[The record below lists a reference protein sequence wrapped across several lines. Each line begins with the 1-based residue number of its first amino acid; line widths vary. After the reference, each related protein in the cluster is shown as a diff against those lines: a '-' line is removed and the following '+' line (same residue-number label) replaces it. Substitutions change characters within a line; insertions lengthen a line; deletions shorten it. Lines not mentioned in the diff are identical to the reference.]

1 MENRLKVALTHDIDR
16 TTKTYQYFTHFLK
29 SVRNLDFSKAIYQ
42 ISSFSQREKV
52 YWNFEDI
59 IEIENKFGVKSTFF
73 FLIESISF
81 ELFNISNW
89 KLSLGRYDIH
99 EPRINEIIRYLDKN
113 DWEIGLHGS
122 FRSFND
128 VDLLKKEKM
137 ILERLLGHQII
148 GIRQHYLN
156 LNKNTW
162 KFQKEAGFKYDA
174 SWGPTRD
181 IGFKEG
187 RIAPFF
193 PFNDKFIVFPLAVM
207 DFNYLNSIARKTTLQ
222 NIINLCLKHQAILV
236 INWHNDC
243 FNEKE
248 KPGFNK
254 AYQEIIEICKS
265 HNAIINTLSYFY
277 NTFEH
282 KYANGQI

>member
-16 TTKTYQYFTHFLK
+16 TTKTYQYFSHFFKALK
-29 SVRNLDFSKAIYQ
+29 NLDFKSATYQ
-42 ISSFSQREKV
+42 FTSFSQSEEV

-59 IEIENKFGVKSTFF
+59 IEIENKYGVKSTFF
-73 FLIESISF
+73 FLIESIPF

-89 KLSLGRYDIH
+89 KLSLGRYDIQ

-137 ILERLLGHQII
+137 ILEKLLGHQII

-174 SWGPTRD
+174 SWGPKRD
-181 IGFKEG
+181 IGFKEE

-193 PFNDKFIVFPLAVM
+193 PLNDKFIVFPLAVM
-207 DFNYLNSIARKTTLQ
+207 DFNYLNSIERKTTLQ
-222 NIINLCLKHQAILV
+222 NIINLCLKHNAILV
-236 INWHNDC
+236 VNWHNDC

-248 KPGFNK
+248 KPGFK
-254 AYQEIIEICKS
+254 DAYCEIIESCKAQ
-265 HNAIINTLSYFY
+265 NAIINTLSYFY
-277 NTFEH
+277 NTFEQNNT
-282 KYANGQI
+282 K